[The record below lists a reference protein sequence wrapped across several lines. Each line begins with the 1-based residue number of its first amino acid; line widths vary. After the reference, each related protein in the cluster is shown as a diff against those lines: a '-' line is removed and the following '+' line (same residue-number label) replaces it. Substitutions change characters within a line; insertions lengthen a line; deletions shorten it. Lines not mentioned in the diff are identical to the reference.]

1 MTLTVQEEEI
11 RAQALAFAREHKREI
26 AARLTDP
33 AVYLP
38 EDCPVSI
45 YMAGSPG
52 AGKTEASKELIE
64 AVGGALLRIDPDELR
79 TEFDGYTGSN
89 AWLFQPAVS
98 VLVERI
104 LDVALKKK
112 QSYLLDGTLTNYE
125 KAKQNIERSLHKN
138 RVVQILYVYQEP
150 RQAWVFVQDRE
161 ALEGRH
167 IDVDT
172 FIRQYFE
179 ARKVV
184 NCLKK
189 DFGKAIEVDLL
200 LKNIDGSHRFARA
213 NIDQIDNH
221 IPEKYDSQALRQ
233 ILGPAQADTP

>member
-1 MTLTVQEEEI
+1 MAFTEQEEEI
-11 RAQALAFAREHKREI
+11 RANALVFAREHKKEI
-26 AARLTDP
+26 AARLADP

-64 AVGGALLRIDPDELR
+64 TVGGALLRIDPDELR

-125 KAKQNIERSLHKN
+125 KAKQNIERSLHKK
-138 RVVQILYVYQEP
+138 RVVQVLYVYQEP
-150 RQAWVFVQDRE
+150 HQAWAFVQDRE

-233 ILGPAQADTP
+233 LLGSAQADTP

>member
-1 MTLTVQEEEI
+1 MALTIQEEKI
-11 RAQALAFAREHKREI
+11 RERALAFARENKKAI
-26 AARLTDP
+26 SARLTDL
-33 AVYLP
+33 AIYLP
-38 EDCPVSI
+38 EDCPVSVF
-45 YMAGSPG
+45 MAGSPG

-79 TEFDGYTGSN
+79 DEFDGYTGSN

-104 LDVALKKK
+104 LDVAFKQK
-112 QSYLLDGTLTNYE
+112 QSFLLDGTLTNHE
-125 KAKQNIERSLHKN
+125 KARQNIKRSLGKK

-150 RQAWVFVQDRE
+150 RQAWAFVQDRE
-161 ALEGRH
+161 ALEGRR
-167 IDVDT
+167 IDPET
-172 FIRQYFE
+172 FIQQYFE

-189 DFGKAIEVDLL
+189 EFGKAIEVDLL
-200 LKNIDGSHRFARA
+200 LKNIDGSDRFAKA
-213 NIDQIDNH
+213 NVDQIDNH

-233 ILGPAQADTP
+233 FLYSLRADTP